1 MHLSAKERGRI
12 GGLFLVD
19 GSGGAGVIAS
29 RRRLGRRP
37 DRPLTAALAATLTA
51 ALATTFVA
59 ALLTAT
65 LVAADGRGVLL
76 HLATARG
83 RSVLLHLATAGR
95 RSVLLH
101 LAAISD
107 FFAAFRSR
115 YRRVA
120 ANGGAALD
128 VLARAFDR
136 SANRCAAV
144 SPERRRQAVEGIR
157 GKYGLSE
164 RHACRIVGQ
173 HRGTQRYTTIV
184 RADEDALTRAII
196 SLASICGRPP
206 NDRDFQRQ

>member
-83 RSVLLHLATAGR
+83 RSVLLHLATAG
-95 RSVLLH
+95 S
-101 LAAISD
+101 
-107 FFAAFRSR
+107 AAFFCIWPLSLISSPPFDPVTGGL
-115 YRRVA
+115 RRMVVPPSTFLPGPSIVPRTVA
-120 ANGGAALD
+120 
-128 VLARAFDR
+128 
-136 SANRCAAV
+136 
-144 SPERRRQAVEGIR
+144 
-157 GKYGLSE
+157 
-164 RHACRIVGQ
+164 
-173 HRGTQRYTTIV
+173 
-184 RADEDALTRAII
+184 
-196 SLASICGRPP
+196 PP
-206 NDRDFQRQ
+206 